1 MKEEMCLVSRTRMYC
16 MLVLERQWGKRRD
29 NVEETARCCD
39 YQELDK
45 QKYLRNSER
54 RRNEM
59 A

>member
-1 MKEEMCLVSRTRMYC
+1 MCLVSRTRMYC